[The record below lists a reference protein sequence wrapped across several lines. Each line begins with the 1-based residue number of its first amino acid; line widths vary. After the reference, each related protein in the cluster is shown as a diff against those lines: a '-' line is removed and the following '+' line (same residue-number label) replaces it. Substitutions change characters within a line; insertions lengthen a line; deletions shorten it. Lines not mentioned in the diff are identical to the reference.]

1 MSALTPHVRVCCDDG
16 QDGRNIVLLLK
27 LLDLTDFYVRFHTV
41 NLLKLLLANQPRQLQ
56 TTILESGEGVSR
68 LVDLLDDA
76 RELIR
81 NGAADAAPRVC
92 APSVTLTQTP
102 APPLATCRGAAA
114 VDGADQGQC

>member
-1 MSALTPHVRVCCDDG
+1 MRR
-16 QDGRNIVLLLK
+16 QDARNIVLLLT

-56 TTILESGEGVSR
+56 TTILESGLGVSC

-81 NGAADAAPRVC
+81 NGAGD
-92 APSVTLTQTP
+92 T
-102 APPLATCRGAAA
+102 PLA
-114 VDGADQGQC
+114 